1 MKKITL
7 IVSLAILFVFA
18 GFVQTFADN
27 SSKIEKAKI
36 TKKEQ
41 KKLLDKEKLKNMSV
55 DELRDLISRGA
66 DINIKDKEGNTPL
79 FYVLDGKKTKEESE
93 QMVEKV
99 KLLIEAGADVN
110 AKNNTF
116 WTPLHYA
123 TGSLGN
129 VEAKSKIVVMLVD
142 AGADINAQSDTG
154 VTSINWT
161 IEPKIVPLLLKLK
174 ADPNIAD
181 SNGET
186 TLGHAEA
193 QVDFWDTQVL
203 LNVTKNDIAGVREAK
218 KFKNLF
224 ETKVKILKSECE
236 KLDIELK

>member
-1 MKKITL
+1 
-7 IVSLAILFVFA
+7 
-18 GFVQTFADN
+18 
-27 SSKIEKAKI
+27 
-36 TKKEQ
+36 
-41 KKLLDKEKLKNMSV
+41 
-55 DELRDLISRGA
+55 
-66 DINIKDKEGNTPL
+66 
-79 FYVLDGKKTKEESE
+79 VLDGKKTKEESE

-99 KLLIEAGADVN
+99 KLLIESGADVN

-129 VEAKSKIVVMLVD
+129 VEAKSKIVVMLID
-142 AGADINAQSDTG
+142 AGADINAQSGTG

-203 LNVTKNDIAGVREAK
+203 VNVTKNDTAGVRDAK

-236 KLDIELK
+236 KLGIELK